1 MIGLIIVML
10 MGGTAIP
17 QPSMPDHLFA
27 DLVHNMGYQEHY
39 NFWCAG
45 VRCDEEGHGGFTGIP
60 EDCTTESEEDGTCG
74 FGLQQP

>member
-1 MIGLIIVML
+1 
-10 MGGTAIP
+10 
-17 QPSMPDHLFA
+17 
-27 DLVHNMGYQEHY
+27 MGYQEHY

-60 EDCTTESEEDGTCG
+60 EDCTTESEEDGSCG